1 MEYGRERV
9 LFTSFIGLLILAA
22 LFVAKDWPVRAS
34 IIILLLGSVGLVLV
48 VCQLVL
54 DFNALRGDDAKP
66 ERPTLEVAA
75 LEPQVVG
82 EDWKF
87 GVAVGA
93 LLRHPP
99 DRFFHSASVVF
110 SYT

>member
-66 ERPTLEVAA
+66 ERLEVAT

-87 GVAVGA
+87 GVALGA

-99 DRFFHSASVVF
+99 DRFSHSASVVF